1 MPRHTCHGFVRA
13 IAAGCGLLI
22 AIGCAR
28 PFDAST
34 AIGPPL
40 QRLREIDAVELEKRS
55 RSDPVTV
62 EEAAQ
67 EALQEII
74 SPPELPQTRQLS
86 LPEVRAATLAN
97 NLDLQVELVSPTIAR
112 TTVDEE
118 QAKFEST
125 FTGSAR
131 RSLTDRP
138 TEFVTQSSQATINT
152 FELGLRVPLRTGGT
166 ASVNFPFGRSETNNP
181 FSEFALDQAAAFNAD
196 VRFSISQPLLR
207 GAWGET
213 NTYSIRVAEYENKI
227 TNARTKLEAIRILA
241 NADRAYWLLYA
252 ARRELE
258 VRRQEYDLALEQLE
272 QARRKVA
279 AGDAPPIEITRA
291 ESGVAER
298 LEAII
303 IAETIVLRQ
312 QRDLKRIMNRPDLPM
327 DSPTFI
333 VPSTDPD
340 PIYLDLDPVA
350 LGEYAVSNRMEM
362 LELELQLA
370 IDASTI
376 DLQRNSALPLFVV
389 DYSYNIGGLGRSFGR
404 AFDQVSE
411 RSFEDWSVGLTAEIP
426 IGNEAAK
433 ARVRRAILTRLQRLA
448 SRDLRRTAILQ
459 EVYNAVDR
467 LDQDWQRILAAR
479 QAAILAGRTYEAEQ
493 RQFEVGL
500 RTSTDVLDAA
510 ARLADAQSR
519 EVRALADYQIAR
531 VNIAF
536 GTGTLLGH
544 DRVRWEPRESQKA
557 KK

>member
-1 MPRHTCHGFVRA
+1 M
-13 IAAGCGLLI
+13 
-22 AIGCAR
+22 
-28 PFDAST
+28 
-34 AIGPPL
+34 
-40 QRLREIDAVELEKRS
+40 IDAVGLQEHS

-67 EALQEII
+67 EALEKLID
-74 SPPELPQTRQLS
+74 PPEPPQTRQLS

-97 NLDLQVELVSPTIAR
+97 NLDLQVELVSPTIAQ

-131 RSLTDRP
+131 RNRTDRP
-138 TEFVTQSSQATINT
+138 TEFLTQSSQATIDT
-152 FELGLRVPLRTGGT
+152 FELGLRVPLGTGGT
-166 ASVNFPFGRSETNNP
+166 ASVNFPFGRSETDNP
-181 FSEFALDQAAAFNAD
+181 FSAFGGAAAFDAD

-207 GAWGET
+207 GAWAKT
-213 NTYSIRVAEYENKI
+213 NTHSIRVAEHENKI
-227 TNARTKLEAIRILA
+227 ANARTKLEAIRILA

-258 VRRQEYDLALEQLE
+258 VRRQEYDLALAQLE

-279 AGDAPPIEITRA
+279 AGDAPPIETTRA

-303 IAETIVLRQ
+303 VAETVLLQQ
-312 QRDLKRIMNRPDLPM
+312 QRDLKRIMRRSDLPM

-333 VPSTDPD
+333 IPATDPD
-340 PIYLDLDPVA
+340 PLYLDLDPIA
-350 LGEYAVSNRMEM
+350 LGEYAVTNRMEM

-376 DLQRNSALPLFVV
+376 DLQRSSALPLLVV

-404 AFDQVSE
+404 AFDQVNE

-459 EVYNAVDR
+459 EVYDAVDR
-467 LDQDWQRILAAR
+467 LDRDWQRILAAR

-544 DRVRWEPRESQKA
+544 DRVRWEPRQSQEVTK
-557 KK
+557 

>member
-1 MPRHTCHGFVRA
+1 M
-13 IAAGCGLLI
+13 
-22 AIGCAR
+22 
-28 PFDAST
+28 
-34 AIGPPL
+34 
-40 QRLREIDAVELEKRS
+40 
-55 RSDPVTV
+55 
-62 EEAAQ
+62 
-67 EALQEII
+67 
-74 SPPELPQTRQLS
+74 
-86 LPEVRAATLAN
+86 
-97 NLDLQVELVSPTIAR
+97 SPTIAQ
-112 TTVDEE
+112 TSVDEE

-131 RSLTDRP
+131 RSHTDSP
-138 TEFVTQSSQATINT
+138 TEFLTESSQATIDA

-166 ASVNFPFGRSETNNP
+166 AGINFPFFRSETDNP
-181 FSEFALDQAAAFNAD
+181 FTVGEFRDAAAFDTD

-207 GAWGET
+207 GAWAET
-213 NTYSIRVAEYENKI
+213 NTYSIRVAQYENKI

-258 VRRQEYDLALEQLE
+258 VRRQEHDLALEQLE

-291 ESGVAER
+291 ESGVAES

-303 IAETIVLRQ
+303 IAETILLRQ
-312 QRDLKRIMNRPDLPM
+312 QRDLKRIMSRPDLPM

-333 VPSTDPD
+333 IPATEPD
-340 PIYLDLDPVA
+340 PLYLDLDPVA

-362 LELELQLA
+362 LEFELQLA

-376 DLQRNSALPLFVV
+376 DLQRNSALPLVV
-389 DYSYNIGGLGRSFGR
+389 LDYFYNIGGLGSSPGR
-404 AFDQVSE
+404 AFDQISD

-459 EVYNAVDR
+459 EVYDAVDR

-479 QAAILAGRTYEAEQ
+479 QSAILAGRTFEAEQ

-544 DRVRWEPRESQKA
+544 DRVRWEPRESQEVTK
-557 KK
+557 

>member
-1 MPRHTCHGFVRA
+1 MPRHACHGFVRA
-13 IAAGCGLLI
+13 FSAGCGLLW

-40 QRLREIDAVELEKRS
+40 QSLREIETVGLEKRS

-74 SPPELPQTRQLS
+74 SPPDPPQTRQLT

-97 NLDLQVELVSPTIAR
+97 NLDLQVELVSPTIAQ

-118 QAKFEST
+118 QAKFESI

-138 TEFVTQSSQATINT
+138 TEFVTQSSQATINS
-152 FELGLRVPLRTGGT
+152 FELGLRVPLPTGGT
-166 ASVNFPFGRSETNNP
+166 ASVNFPFGRSETDNP
-181 FSEFALDQAAAFNAD
+181 FSAFGGAAAFDAD

-207 GAWGET
+207 GAWAET

-312 QRDLKRIMNRPDLPM
+312 QRDLKRIMNHPDLPM

-333 VPSTDPD
+333 VPTTDPD
-340 PIYLDLDPVA
+340 PLYLDLDPVA

-376 DLQRNSALPLFVV
+376 DLQRNSALPLVV
-389 DYSYNIGGLGRSFGR
+389 LDYSYNIGGLGGSFGR
-404 AFDQVSE
+404 VFDQISE

-459 EVYNAVDR
+459 EVYDAVDR
-467 LDQDWQRILAAR
+467 LNQDWQRILAAR

-544 DRVRWEPRESQKA
+544 DRIRWEPRESQEVTK
-557 KK
+557 

>member
-1 MPRHTCHGFVRA
+1 MPRHTCHGFVRT
-13 IAAGCGLLI
+13 IAAGCGLLW

-40 QRLREIDAVELEKRS
+40 QKLREIDAVGLEERS
-55 RSDPVTV
+55 RSDPITV

-67 EALQEII
+67 EALEKLIET
-74 SPPELPQTRQLS
+74 PEPPQTRELS

-97 NLDLQVELVSPTIAR
+97 NLDLQVELVSPTIAQ

-131 RSLTDRP
+131 RSHIDRP
-138 TEFVTQSSQATINT
+138 TEFETQSSQATIDT

-166 ASVNFPFGRSETNNP
+166 ANINFPFGRSETNNP
-181 FSEFALDQAAAFNAD
+181 FSAFGGAAAFDAD

-303 IAETIVLRQ
+303 VAETIVLRQ

-333 VPSTDPD
+333 IPATEPD
-340 PIYLDLDPVA
+340 PLFLDLDPVA

-376 DLQRNSALPLFVV
+376 DLQRNSALPLVV
-389 DYSYNIGGLGRSFGR
+389 LDYSYNIGGLGGSFGR
-404 AFDQVSE
+404 VFDQIGE

-433 ARVRRAILTRLQRLA
+433 ARVRRAILTRLSRLA

-544 DRVRWEPRESQKA
+544 DRVRWEPRESQEV